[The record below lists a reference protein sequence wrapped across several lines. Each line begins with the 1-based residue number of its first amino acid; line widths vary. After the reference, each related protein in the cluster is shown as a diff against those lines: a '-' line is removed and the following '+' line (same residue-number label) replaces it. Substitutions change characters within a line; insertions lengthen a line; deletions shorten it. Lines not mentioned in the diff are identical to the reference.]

1 MIKIKTKEKLDH
13 WNKEKQKKKQNNKR
27 GMNRKKE
34 KETK

>member
-1 MIKIKTKEKLDH
+1 MIKIKTKEKLDQ
-13 WNKEKQKKKQNNKR
+13 WNKEKQKIKQNNKR